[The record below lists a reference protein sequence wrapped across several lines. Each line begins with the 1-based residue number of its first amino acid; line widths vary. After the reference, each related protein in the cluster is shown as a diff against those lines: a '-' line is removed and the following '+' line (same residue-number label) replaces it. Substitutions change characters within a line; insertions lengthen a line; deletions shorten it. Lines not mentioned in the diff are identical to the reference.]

1 MKFLEDQKI
10 MIDYSKFVENS
21 RKWLSQYIKDNHL
34 QSICIGISGGVDSTV
49 SCAIASPVCKELNIP
64 LRGRSLPTTTNKIE
78 ESKAAQ
84 LVGDAFCDDFKTV
97 NISDEC
103 EKIIHNMELTE
114 GKMTNLQ
121 KGNIKARYR
130 MIYLYN
136 FASIHKGVVLDND
149 NFTEWNLGF
158 YTTHGDSPADINL
171 GLHYLWKT
179 EVYELAKYLIEEFT
193 KQAVNIYPSDINKEA
208 SLDEKVIALSKS
220 MKLTPTDG
228 NGVSNSDCEQFGLDN
243 YEQVDDVLKTMYYD
257 ELMTGDFNT
266 NDPYYSECKKKHQEE
281 YIRLIDSYNEQGVD
295 KVMILHQN
303 TAYKRKELPIK
314 PTKEE
319 LGL

>member
-1 MKFLEDQKI
+1 

-21 RKWLSQYIKDNHL
+21 RKWLKKYIQDNHL
-34 QSICIGISGGVDSTV
+34 QSIVIGVSGGIDNTV

-64 LRGRSLPTTTNKIE
+64 LIGRSLPTTTNKIKE
-78 ESKAAQ
+78 AEIAQ
-84 LVGDAFCDDFKTV
+84 QVGDAFCSDFKNV

-103 EKIIHNMELTE
+103 EMIIHNMELTE

-130 MIYLYN
+130 MMYLRN
-136 FASIHKGVVLDND
+136 LASIHKGVVLDND

-158 YTTHGDSPADINL
+158 WTVGGDSPMDINL

-179 EVYELAKYLIEEFT
+179 EIYELAYYLLEQYNIEWKAFDDFET
-193 KQAVNIYPSDINKEA
+193 SEIAHKADIACAQYEA
-208 SLDEKVIALSKS
+208 LKASINLI
-220 MKLTPTDG
+220 PTDG
-228 NGVSNSDCEQFGLDN
+228 NGVSSSDCDQFGLDD
-243 YEQVDDVLKTMYYD
+243 YEQVDDVLKTMYYPERPFVYEYKNLD
-257 ELMTGDFNT
+257 KIDDDKFSN
-266 NDPYYSECKKKHQEE
+266 E
-281 YIRLIDSYNEQGVD
+281 YIRLIDDYNEQGVD
-295 KVMILHQN
+295 KVMMLHQN

-314 PTKEE
+314 PTREE